1 MNQNK
6 QVNGPS
12 LGQVEVRGAGGGAQE
27 CGPHPAPCSWW
38 ALEGDG
44 TCGSCDGHG
53 ARHPFSS
60 SRGNLT
66 PSEGGALERPTHFT
80 DEEIEA

>member
-1 MNQNK
+1 MNQKK

-12 LGQVEVRGAGGGAQE
+12 LGQAEVRGAGEEPE
-27 CGPHPAPCSWW
+27 CGPHQPPAPGRV
-38 ALEGDG
+38 EGPA
-44 TCGSCDGHG
+44 TVAHDGHG

-80 DEEIEA
+80 DKEIEA